1 MMNMRKLC
9 LLILALTVI
18 ATACDGSDG
27 TIYQTLADTNP
38 DTSAGSDAGSGTAPD
53 TGVDTGSDSGTD
65 PDAESDLGND
75 GGSETGSAGC
85 GGDPTGLA
93 QSLQVGNQ
101 TRTFDLYLPAD
112 YDPARAYPL
121 VVGLHGGG
129 GTGAGFQGFSG
140 LDEAVGS
147 DAIIVYPDGLPEFP
161 GGDTVWMLDPAAEGF
176 VFFDDLLE
184 LLATNLCI
192 DESRVFATGWSMG
205 GYMANS
211 LGCYRS
217 DVFTAIAPVSGGPA
231 GPKPPAP
238 PYPDCTAE
246 LPAMI
251 IHGAQDFVIPLSE
264 AETMRDIFAENNG
277 CGPTSSA
284 VDPSPC
290 VAYDDCTSP
299 LHWCEFSGGHEWPGF
314 AAAGVW
320 AFFSAQ

>member
-1 MMNMRKLC
+1 MTKAAATTEHSLAQAAQRERTMNMRELC
-9 LLILALTVI
+9 LPILALTI
-18 ATACDGSDG
+18 SATACDGADG
-27 TIYQTLADTNP
+27 TTFVPMADTGN
-38 DTSAGSDAGSGTAPD
+38 
-53 TGVDTGSDSGTD
+53 DSGTN
-65 PDAESDLGND
+65 PDAESDTGND

-85 GGDPTGLA
+85 GGDSTGLA
-93 QSLQVGNQ
+93 QSLEVGDQ
-101 TRTFDLYLPAD
+101 TRTFDLYIPAD

-121 VVGLHGGG
+121 VFGLHGGG

-147 DAIIVYPDGLPEFP
+147 DAIVVYPDGLPEFP
-161 GGDTVWMLDPAAEGF
+161 GGDTVWMLDPVGQGF

-184 LLATNLCI
+184 HLTTNLCI

-205 GYMANS
+205 GYMSNS

-246 LPAMI
+246 FPAMI

-264 AETMRDIFAENNG
+264 AETMRDIFADNNG

-299 LHWCEFSGGHEWPGF
+299 LHWCEFSGGHEWPSF

-320 AFFSAQ
+320 AFFSGQ